1 MSTAEA
7 PPQQPAAAPDGSH
20 SAENH
25 LQAALQKLQQ
35 NLATYVLGCFLLAWC
50 LTGVWLDIQLAHA
63 LLLLMRTC

>member
-7 PPQQPAAAPDGSH
+7 HTPQPPAAPDGSH
-20 SAENH
+20 SPENH

-50 LTGVWLDIQLAHA
+50 LTGAWLDS
-63 LLLLMRTC
+63 C